1 MTAQDYWTES
11 LAEWALPPEILAQGE
26 ESPWALPPWAF
37 AESARLALSRPLTPT
52 HRFALEVLP
61 QGGHVLDVG
70 AGAGA
75 ASLPLAERAG
85 EIVAVDQSQEMLR
98 EFSGLAADRVPVVTI
113 EGIWPEVARMVAVAD
128 VVVCANVAYNVPALG
143 DFVVALTQ
151 KAREKVVME
160 LTGAHPQASLNWL
173 WKHFWDLDR
182 PEVPTADDAAA
193 VVREATG
200 LEVAVVA
207 WPGREPL
214 ADRFGDEGIAWIRRR
229 LCLPASRDEELA
241 QLLRS
246 HEPPARSAMVTLA
259 WAGRGPGGASSV
271 RR

>member
-1 MTAQDYWTES
+1 MRAQDYWTES
-11 LAEWALPPEILAQGE
+11 LARWAIPPEILEQGG

-37 AESARLALSRPLTPT
+37 AESARLALSQPLTPT
-52 HRFALEVLP
+52 HLLALEVLP
-61 QGGHVLDVG
+61 PGGHVLDVG

-75 ASLPLAERAG
+75 ASLPLSERAA
-85 EIVAVDQSQEMLR
+85 EIVAVDQSREMLR
-98 EFSGLAADRVPVVTI
+98 EFSDLAAERVPVVTI
-113 EGIWPEVARMVAVAD
+113 EGTWPEAAGMVAVAD

-151 KAREKVVME
+151 KARAKVVME
-160 LTGAHPQASLNWL
+160 LTGAHPQSSLNWL
-173 WKHFWDLDR
+173 WKHFWDLNR

-200 LEVAVVA
+200 LEVTVVA

-214 ADRFGDEGIAWIRRR
+214 ADRFGDEGVAWIRRR
-229 LCLPASRDEELA
+229 LCLPPSRDEELA

-246 HEPPARSAMVTLA
+246 QDRPGRTAMVTLA
-259 WAGRGPGGASSV
+259 WAGRGQG
-271 RR
+271 